1 MNQRRYNQIRKR
13 RKKILKRLCFV
24 VNIAVMAAFILILV
38 FWRNEDSN
46 KNKRSGNQ
54 PYDGTADSGNQE
66 ATKEIETTA
75 VPLAH
80 IQAFA
85 EAYASKADRC
95 GNYVVCLDAGH
106 GGDDVGA
113 EGSDGQYEKQE
124 TLELALLIKEYL
136 ESAGVRVVMTRET
149 DKTLSLSERK
159 EIAENCEANLLLS
172 IHRNVYEGT
181 EDVNG
186 IEAWINN
193 CRPADASEIS
203 ENILRY
209 IKNEVPEIKNRGVKW
224 GTMNNVNENYAVNK
238 VSMASLILEVGF
250 ISSEYDNR
258 LFEQYLDEFARGI
271 AKGILENI

>member
-13 RKKILKRLCFV
+13 RKKIIKTLCFV
-24 VNIAVMAAFILILV
+24 ANMAVMVALILILV
-38 FWRNEDSN
+38 FWRNGNSN
-46 KNKRSGNQ
+46 KNEMSGNRV
-54 PYDGTADSGNQE
+54 YDGTVNPGNQE
-66 ATKEIETTA
+66 AAKELETTVVSIA
-75 VPLAH
+75 N
-80 IQAFA
+80 ISAFA

-95 GNYVVCLDAGH
+95 RNYVVCLDAGH

-113 EGSDGQYEKQE
+113 EGNDGQYEKQE
-124 TLELALLIKEYL
+124 TLKLALLIKEYL
-136 ESAGVRVVMTRET
+136 ESTGVRVVMTRET

-159 EIAENCEANLLLS
+159 EIAENCKADLLLS

-193 CRPADASEIS
+193 CRPADANKIS

-224 GTMNNVNENYAVNK
+224 GTMDNVNENYAVNK

-258 LFEQYLDEFARGI
+258 LFEQYLGEFARGI

>member
-13 RKKILKRLCFV
+13 RKKIIKTLCFV
-24 VNIAVMAAFILILV
+24 ANMAVMVALILILV
-38 FWRNEDSN
+38 FWRNGKSN
-46 KNKRSGNQ
+46 KNEMSGNRV
-54 PYDGTADSGNQE
+54 YDGTVNPGNQE
-66 ATKEIETTA
+66 AAKELETTVVSIA
-75 VPLAH
+75 N
-80 IQAFA
+80 ISAFA

-95 GNYVVCLDAGH
+95 RNYVVCLDAGH

-113 EGSDGQYEKQE
+113 EGNDGQYEKQE
-124 TLELALLIKEYL
+124 TLKLALLIKEYL
-136 ESAGVRVVMTRET
+136 ESTGVRVVMTRET

-159 EIAENCEANLLLS
+159 EIAENCKADLLLS

-193 CRPADASEIS
+193 CRPADANKIS

-224 GTMNNVNENYAVNK
+224 GTMDNVNENYAVNK

-258 LFEQYLDEFARGI
+258 LFEQYLGEFARGI